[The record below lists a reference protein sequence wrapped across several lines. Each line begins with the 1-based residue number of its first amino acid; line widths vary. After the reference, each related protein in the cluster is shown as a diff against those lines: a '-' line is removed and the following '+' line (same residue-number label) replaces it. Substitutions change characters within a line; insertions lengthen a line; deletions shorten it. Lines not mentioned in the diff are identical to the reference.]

1 MFWVMVSGE
10 DTPLN
15 LAPYCFSST
24 VNGTPLVEFIG
35 NADAGLPASVASVAI
50 EQLTQL

>member
-1 MFWVMVSGE
+1 
-10 DTPLN
+10 
-15 LAPYCFSST
+15 
-24 VNGTPLVEFIG
+24 LVEFIG